1 VSKAVAL
8 RSRGACERTVEASY
22 MTFSIELTSGA
33 EILVTAD
40 SAPVRHHVGALFAQ
54 GTDAKGFDWCE
65 DRK

>member
-1 VSKAVAL
+1 
-8 RSRGACERTVEASY
+8 